1 MNKNEN
7 VTWSKELTK
16 ESIDFTAAELKL
28 SFIATIDDRGWPH
41 LTLITYNRAITSD
54 QIVWGQFTEGTSEK
68 AVVHSFYP
76 AGSTNHISISSLP
89 LRLGSSSSTPIQR
102 KKPRLW

>member
-16 ESIDFTAAELKL
+16 ECIDFTAAELKL

-41 LTLITYNRAITSD
+41 LTLITYNRAISRD
-54 QIVWGQFTEGTSEK
+54 QIVWGQFTEGLSK
-68 AVVHSFYP
+68 KIVK
-76 AGSTNHISISSLP
+76 
-89 LRLGSSSSTPIQR
+89 LRMTLN
-102 KKPRLW
+102 